1 MQVVLCNIR
10 TVVLAS
16 TAMRGTVI
24 LFALIVVRSH
34 CQPGTL
40 DATFGNFGKVTTD
53 VGLASYDEA
62 YAMAL
67 QPDGSIVVAGTSG
80 YGGTQDFVA
89 VRYLSDGT
97 LDPSFGNGGKALL
110 SIDFGDDIA
119 RALALQPDGK
129 VLLGGY
135 SYTSNGIGFALA
147 RLNTDGSADASFG
160 AGGFITTVLPGDIAS
175 QARAIALQQDGRIVL
190 AGGGTEGFAVMRYMD
205 DGQPDTTFGAAGL
218 VTIDFSDGNDQA
230 TALAL
235 QPDGKILLAGYASGL
250 VEDSVALA
258 RLLPDGSLDA
268 SFGSGG
274 VLRVTYPTLPSIAN
288 GLHLMTDGRFL
299 VSGFANSS
307 GIVGRFLPDGTPDV
321 SFNGFGWRL
330 FSFAGTVGSRVHDL
344 EVQQDGRVAIAGTG
358 IGAQPHFLVASL
370 EDDGAFDTGFGA
382 GGYTLTDFAQD
393 QDDAF
398 ALAVQP
404 DGKLLLAG
412 RTNGGTTDM
421 DIALA
426 RYNPDLNVGV
436 PEVEHHD
443 PLHVW
448 PVPAIDEVLFSSG
461 EAINTIEV
469 LDMRGAAV
477 LFERPRSALSVRVD
491 VSRLLPGCY
500 CARIRCMDGSL
511 RMGSII
517 IAD

>member
-1 MQVVLCNIR
+1 MRVVSSLVPLIALSLC
-10 TVVLAS
+10 A
-16 TAMRGTVI
+16 
-24 LFALIVVRSH
+24 
-34 CQPGTL
+34 QPGTL
-40 DATFGNFGKVTTD
+40 DATFGSFGKTTTD
-53 VGLASYDEA
+53 VGLATYDEA

-67 QPDGSIVVAGTSG
+67 QPDGAIVVAGTSG
-80 YGGTQDFVA
+80 YSGTQDFVA
-89 VRYLSDGT
+89 LRYLSDGT
-97 LDPSFGNGGKALL
+97 LDPSFGSGGKALL

-119 RALALQPDGK
+119 RALVLQPDGK
-129 VLLGGY
+129 LLLGGY
-135 SYTSNGIGFALA
+135 SYTGNGIGFALA
-147 RLNTDGSADASFG
+147 RLNSDGTPDASFG
-160 AGGFITTVLPGDIAS
+160 TGGFITTVLPGDITL
-175 QARAIALQQDGRIVL
+175 QARAIVLQPDGRIVL
-190 AGGGTEGFAVMRYMD
+190 AGGGAEGFAVMRYLD
-205 DGQPDTTFGAAGL
+205 DGQPDISFGAAGL

-230 TALAL
+230 TAVAL
-235 QPDGKILLAGYASGL
+235 QPDGNILLVGYAGGL
-250 VEDSVALA
+250 VEDSVAMA
-258 RLLPDGSLDA
+258 RLLPDGALDA
-268 SFGSGG
+268 AFGNAGT
-274 VLRVTYPTLPSIAN
+274 LRVTYPTLPSIAN

-307 GIVGRFLPDGTPDV
+307 GIVGRFLPDGGPDP

-330 FSFAGTVGSRVHDL
+330 FSFVGTVGARIHAV

-370 EDDGAFDTGFGA
+370 EDDGAFDAGFGT

-436 PEVEHHD
+436 PEAEHHD

-448 PVPAIDEVLFSSG
+448 PMPAIDEVLFSSD
-461 EAINTIEV
+461 EAITTIEV

-477 LFERPRSALSVRVD
+477 LIEQPRSALSVRVD
-491 VSRLLPGCY
+491 VSSLLPGCY
-500 CARIRCMDGSL
+500 CARVRCMDGSL
-511 RMGSII
+511 RVGSIL
-517 IAD
+517 IAN